1 MSTPFDIPITQP
13 SSGGSLPHIA
23 VRTES
28 IVSVTSLPTRA
39 GKLIPSFEI
48 LITPTSETQKVYL
61 SGVINGC
68 MSAQPYRGFVVIYR
82 NGESLAPDNGA
93 GVGNQGTVQCNGSF
107 LLAYPGETSTVLN
120 ACPFSVVDEP
130 ATTSEIKYEVYVGNN
145 NPSGTAI
152 TFFLNRTISAG
163 SDNYI
168 KRLESSFSAQCFE
181 P

>member
-1 MSTPFDIPITQP
+1 MSDFPFDIPTVQP
-13 SSGGSLPHIA
+13 SSGGGGLPHVAI
-23 VRTES
+23 RTES
-28 IVSVTSLPTRA
+28 IESITNLPTRA

-68 MSAQPYRGFVVIYR
+68 MSARPYYGFVVIYR
-82 NGESLAPDNGA
+82 NGVSLAPGNGA
-93 GVGNQGTVQCNGSF
+93 GGGTGTVQCNGNF
-107 LLAYPGETSTVLN
+107 LLSYPGETSTVLN

-145 NPSGTAI
+145 NPSGTNI

-168 KRLESSFSAQCFE
+168 KRLESSFSAQCF
-181 P
+181 